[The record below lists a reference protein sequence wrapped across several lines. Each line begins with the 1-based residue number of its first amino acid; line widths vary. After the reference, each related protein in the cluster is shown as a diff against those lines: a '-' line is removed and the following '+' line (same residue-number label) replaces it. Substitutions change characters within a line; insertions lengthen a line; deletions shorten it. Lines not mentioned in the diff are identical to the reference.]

1 MNMKNMI
8 KIMVLGAL
16 VACSVPALAQQDNAW
31 STGGVAGSG
40 SAYSSQVTPVGAT
53 APNEMATT
61 TYSGQSSNARRSKAR
76 REGQDGRDPG
86 DVTEASTEYSIGSAL
101 ALLAFAAVG
110 TGVVLKRRRE
120 DRKEVHNA

>member
-1 MNMKNMI
+1 MKNMI
-8 KIMVLGAL
+8 TIMVLGAL
-16 VACSVPALAQQDNAW
+16 VACSVPAAAQQDNAW

-61 TYSGQSSNARRSKAR
+61 TYSTSSSHRAGARRSK
-76 REGQDGRDPG
+76 EGTDDPG
-86 DVTEASTEYSIGSAL
+86 HTEDDGSPIGTPL

-110 TGVVLKRRRE
+110 AGVVLKRK
-120 DRKEVHNA
+120 KE

>member
-1 MNMKNMI
+1 MI
-8 KIMVLGAL
+8 TVVLGAL
-16 VACSVPALAQQDNAW
+16 VACSVPAAAQQDNAW

-61 TYSGQSSNARRSKAR
+61 TYSGQSSNARRAAAR
-76 REGQDGRDPG
+76 RSFDTPYDPNQGDGYP
-86 DVTEASTEYSIGSAL
+86 IGTPL

-110 TGVVLKRRRE
+110 AGVVLKRK
-120 DRKEVHNA
+120 KE